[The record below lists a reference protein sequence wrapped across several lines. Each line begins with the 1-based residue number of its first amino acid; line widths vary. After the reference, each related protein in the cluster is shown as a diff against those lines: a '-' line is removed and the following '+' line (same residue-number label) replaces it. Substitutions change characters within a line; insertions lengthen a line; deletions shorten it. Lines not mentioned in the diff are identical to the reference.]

1 MTNKR
6 MIEKIEEMLKEGWF
20 TKNYILGY
28 IECVYDL
35 DIIDDEKYKKFS
47 DEIIEYKQE
56 RR

>member
-1 MTNKR
+1 MTDER
-6 MIEKIEEMLKEGWF
+6 MIEKIDGMLKEGWF

-47 DEIIEYKQE
+47 EEIDEYKQG